1 MGKSIKQKLMEVMP
15 LVILNIGLPTGDVFS
30 DILTITTLY
39 QSGHLYFAT
48 TLLTPF
54 LLNVVFTTFSW
65 WRIDSNKEKKWTWI
79 LLLFQLWPQYRAMKI
94 IFKIFKGD
102 QSYVDDKNTLERDVS
117 ILEPFLESVPTVWI
131 TTVILAKQSE
141 SGNRGAI
148 ISDDNITIFITSFI
162 LSSKHS
168 LRITCI

>member
-48 TLLTPF
+48 FLLTPF

-79 LLLFQLWPQYRAMKI
+79 LLLFQLWPQYRAMQI

-102 QSYVDDKNTLERDVS
+102 PSYVVEKTLWRGM
-117 ILEPFLESVPTVWI
+117 FLSWS
-131 TTVILAKQSE
+131 LSWSQSRQF
-141 SGNRGAI
+141 G
-148 ISDDNITIFITSFI
+148 
-162 LSSKHS
+162 
-168 LRITCI
+168 